1 MADDDLKVKKEKA
14 YKFFLSQGKT
24 PAQAS
29 AIVGNLLRESNLNPN
44 AVGDGGK
51 AFGLAQWHPDRQEK
65 AKKLYGENWKSFENQ
80 LKFIEW
86 ELNNS
91 EKIAGEA
98 LKKTNSVWEAGRIIS
113 DKYERPKTRFNV
125 DEKRQQYVADIHKEF
140 GKTQL
145 TEEDKKMF
153 ETSYANSV
161 APYINQNIDFSNSAE
176 GITFEEEN
184 PEKETEATQA
194 LKVLQE
200 KQKEEDFLT
209 ELFSEQEQKI
219 AELYKPIE
227 EEQDSQPQSYDYND
241 ISNFVESPILAQQGG
256 EIDMYG
262 NPIISDLKYDSSVNR
277 TNYNPRT
284 NQMIF
289 GNDMPLFI
297 SQKEI
302 DKTVA
307 HENRHA
313 WQFAN
318 DRTNFNM
325 VHNPEYDFQDRL
337 QKRPELMSTDTVFNN
352 YHNRKQKETEI
363 DIREFKQTNPQFSF
377 VPNQMIYKKFVDPLQ
392 YNNPNSLEG
401 EAQYYQETGQ
411 KSFQQGGVKIDNE
424 GYWNPE
430 NWGHPVQ
437 INSNNITMQG
447 VIEPLMGYAP
457 ETGEKKLM
465 MPETNHIFN
474 GANRVIET
482 PLTEKEKQFLKE
494 ITKIK

>member
-176 GITFEEEN
+176 GITFEEEK

-227 EEQDSQPQSYDYND
+227 EEQGSQPQSYDYND
-241 ISNFVESPILAQQGG
+241 ISNFVESPILAQQG
-256 EIDMYG
+256 I
-262 NPIISDLKYDSSVNR
+262 
-277 TNYNPRT
+277 
-284 NQMIF
+284 
-289 GNDMPLFI
+289 
-297 SQKEI
+297 
-302 DKTVA
+302 
-307 HENRHA
+307 
-313 WQFAN
+313 
-318 DRTNFNM
+318 
-325 VHNPEYDFQDRL
+325 
-337 QKRPELMSTDTVFNN
+337 
-352 YHNRKQKETEI
+352 
-363 DIREFKQTNPQFSF
+363 
-377 VPNQMIYKKFVDPLQ
+377 
-392 YNNPNSLEG
+392 
-401 EAQYYQETGQ
+401 
-411 KSFQQGGVKIDNE
+411 KIDNM
-424 GYWNPE
+424 GYWNPK

-437 INSNNITMQG
+437 INSNNITMEG
-447 VIEPLMGYAP
+447 VEQPLMGYAP
-457 ETGEKKLM
+457 ETGEKRLM
-465 MPETNHIFN
+465 MPNTNHIFN

-482 PLTEKEKQFLKE
+482 PLTDKEKQFLKE
-494 ITKIK
+494 ITRIK